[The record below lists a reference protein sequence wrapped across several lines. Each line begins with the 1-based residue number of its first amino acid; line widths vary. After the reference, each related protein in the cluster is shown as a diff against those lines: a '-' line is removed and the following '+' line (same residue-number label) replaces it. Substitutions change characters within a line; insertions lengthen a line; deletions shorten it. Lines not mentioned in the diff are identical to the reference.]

1 MKLNKLTVAL
11 LLAALCSI
19 TACDKDGDTLYISGA
34 QELALAGNES
44 DIVLSVDALDAL
56 ALTLYWNDNS
66 EIMLSDP
73 RVDAPKYAI
82 ANTIQFSAS
91 ERFDNV
97 AEVAVGDGVFERQFS
112 CKELNSVLTKL
123 GFEAGVKAPLYIR
136 VQGRLADNAEPTYSK
151 VLAVQVTPYKIDTTV
166 GRYLDSK
173 KEDTGRT
180 LYAPAGD
187 RVYSGFIGAGAW
199 ENWFFNEADGTVWGN
214 DAATGAPFVMS
225 SAGDAWNF
233 WYPGISGCYY
243 TTADTHRN
251 EWTALLVESLTVSG
265 DVAGEMTYDRKAN
278 TWALHVDVPA
288 AGSITVTL
296 TGSGKLYNAET
307 GTDDA
312 AAIATQVGFSGDASA
327 LTFNPSGAGSAVT
340 LGIPAAGETD
350 LLLDL
355 NNPKGWTLA
364 TGTVAPVE
372 KPAETLWVAGH
383 NDGLTGAWN
392 FDSWLRLYNEDNLT
406 YGGVLNINSLWGYK
420 LYKEKDNW
428 DDCYGMVT
436 GGTGYE
442 GQLEAGGSDN
452 NIAAPAP
459 GLYVADVS
467 LSGLTYKLTEVSTVH
482 FAGLN
487 DDWNLSPMTATAA
500 PGVYTATVTKTAA
513 TPYGVKVIINEN
525 WDIAF
530 GGGSGYLRLYQ
541 DGFDGD
547 NDLPNGTYTLTV
559 NLLEGTYAYE

>member
-1 MKLNKLTVAL
+1 MKINKLTVAL

-19 TACDKDGDTLYISGA
+19 TACDKDGDTIYTAGSP
-34 QELALAGNES
+34 ELALAGNES
-44 DIVLSVDALDAL
+44 DIVLSADALDAL

-66 EIMLSDP
+66 EITLSDP

-91 ERFDNV
+91 ESFDNV

-136 VQGRLADNAEPTYSK
+136 VQGRLADNVEPTYSK
-151 VLAVQVTPYKIDTTV
+151 VLAVQVTPYKVDTTV

-180 LYAPAGD
+180 LYAPAADG
-187 RVYSGFIGAGAW
+187 VYSGFIGAGAW
-199 ENWFFNEADGTVWGN
+199 ENWFLNEADGTVWGN
-214 DAATGAPFVMS
+214 DAATGTAFVMS

-278 TWALHVDVPA
+278 TWALHIDVPA
-288 AGSITVTL
+288 AGSISVTL
-296 TGSGKLYNAET
+296 TGSGKLYNAAT

-312 AAIATQVGFSGDASA
+312 AAIATQVGFSGDAGA
-327 LTFNPSGAGSAVT
+327 LTFDSSGAGSAVT
-340 LGIPAAGETD
+340 LDIPAAGETD

-355 NNPKGWTLA
+355 NDPKGWTLA
-364 TGTVAPVE
+364 TGTVAPSE
-372 KPAETLWVAGH
+372 ETAEILWVAGH
-383 NDGLTGAWN
+383 NDGLTGGWN

-406 YGGVLNINSLWGYK
+406 YGGVLDINSLWGYK

-428 DDCYGMVT
+428 DDFYGMVA
-436 GGTGYE
+436 GGTGTE
-442 GQLEAGGSDN
+442 GQLEAGGDN
-452 NIAAPAP
+452 NISAPAP

-500 PGVYTATVTKTAA
+500 PGVYTATVTKTTD

-547 NDLPNGTYTLTV
+547 NDLSNGTYTLTV
-559 NLLEGTYAYE
+559 NLLEGTYTYE

>member
-1 MKLNKLTVAL
+1 MKINKLTVAL

-19 TACDKDGDTLYISGA
+19 TACDKDGDTIYTAGSP
-34 QELALAGNES
+34 ELALAGNES
-44 DIVLSVDALDAL
+44 DIVLSADALDAL

-66 EIMLSDP
+66 EITLSDP

-91 ERFDNV
+91 ESFDNV

-136 VQGRLADNAEPTYSK
+136 VQGRLADNVEPTYSK
-151 VLAVQVTPYKIDTTV
+151 VLAVQVTPYKVDTTV

-180 LYAPAGD
+180 LYAPAADG
-187 RVYSGFIGAGAW
+187 VYSGFIGAGAW
-199 ENWFFNEADGTVWGN
+199 ENWFLNEADGTVWGN
-214 DAATGAPFVMS
+214 DAATGTAFVMS

-278 TWALHVDVPA
+278 TWALHIDVPA
-288 AGSITVTL
+288 AGTIHVTL
-296 TGSGKLYNAET
+296 TGSGKLYNAAT

-312 AAIATQVGFSGDASA
+312 AAIATQVGFSGDAGA
-327 LTFNPSGAGSAVT
+327 LTFDSSGAGSAVT
-340 LGIPAAGETD
+340 LDIPAAGETD

-355 NNPKGWTLA
+355 NDPKGWTLA
-364 TGTVAPVE
+364 TGTVAPSE
-372 KPAETLWVAGH
+372 ETAEILWVAGH
-383 NDGLTGAWN
+383 NDGLTGGWN

-406 YGGVLNINSLWGYK
+406 YGGVLDINSLWGYK

-428 DDCYGMVT
+428 DDFYGMMA
-436 GGTGYE
+436 GGTGTE
-442 GQLEAGGSDN
+442 GQLEAGGDN
-452 NIAAPAP
+452 NISAPAP

-487 DDWNLSPMTATAA
+487 DDWNLSPMTATAV
-500 PGVYTATVTKTAA
+500 PGVYTATVTKTAD

-547 NDLPNGTYTLTV
+547 NDLSNGTYTLTV
-559 NLLEGTYAYE
+559 NLLEGTYTYE

>member
-1 MKLNKLTVAL
+1 MKINKLTAVL
-11 LLAALCSI
+11 LLAVLCSV
-19 TACDKDGDTLYISGA
+19 TACDKDGDTLYISGS
-34 QELALAGNES
+34 QELALAGNEA
-44 DIVLSVDALDAL
+44 DIVLSADALDAL

-66 EIMLSDP
+66 EISLSDP

-82 ANTIQFSAS
+82 ANTIQFSTS
-91 ERFDNV
+91 ENFDNV

-123 GFEAGVKAPLYIR
+123 GFEPGVKAPLYIR
-136 VQGRLADNAEPTYSK
+136 VQGRLADNAEPSYSG
-151 VLAVQVTPYKIDTTV
+151 VSVVQVTPYKIDTTV
-166 GRYLDSK
+166 GRFLDSK
-173 KEDTGRT
+173 KEDTGRI
-180 LYAPAGD
+180 LYAPADD
-187 RVYSGFIGAGAW
+187 RVYAGFIGAGAW
-199 ENWFFNEADGTVWGN
+199 ENWFLNEADGTVWGN

-288 AGSITVTL
+288 AGTIHVTL
-296 TGSGKLYNAET
+296 TGSGKLYNAAT

-327 LTFNPSGAGSAVT
+327 LTFDAAGAGSAVT
-340 LGIPAAGETD
+340 LDIPAAGETD

-355 NNPKGWTLA
+355 TDPKGWTLA
-364 TGTVAPVE
+364 TGTVAPSE
-372 KPAETLWVAGH
+372 ETAETLWVAGH
-383 NDGLTGAWN
+383 NDGLTGGWN

-406 YGGVLNINSLWGYK
+406 YGGVLNIHSLWGYK
-420 LYKEKDNW
+420 LYKERDNW
-428 DDCYGMVT
+428 DDFYGMVA
-436 GGTGYE
+436 GGTGTE
-442 GQLEAGGSDN
+442 GQLEAGGTN
-452 NIAAPAP
+452 NIAAPSP

-467 LSGLTYKLTEVSTVH
+467 LSGLTYKLTEVRTVH

-487 DDWNLSPMTATAA
+487 DDWSLSPMTATAA

-513 TPYGVKVIINEN
+513 TPYGVKVIINED
-525 WDIAF
+525 WAIAF

-547 NDLPNGTYTLTV
+547 NDLPDGTYTLTV
-559 NLLEGTYAYE
+559 NLLEGTYLYE